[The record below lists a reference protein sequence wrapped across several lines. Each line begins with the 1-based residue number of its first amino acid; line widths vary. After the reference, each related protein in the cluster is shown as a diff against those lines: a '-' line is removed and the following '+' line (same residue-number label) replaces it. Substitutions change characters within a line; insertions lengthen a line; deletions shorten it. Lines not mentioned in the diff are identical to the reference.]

1 MMHEPVTLSLRRD
14 GADPVRTPRLVV
26 ADPSRYGY
34 HN

>member
-14 GADPVRTPRLVV
+14 GAALVRTPYLVV
-26 ADPSRYGY
+26 VDPSRYGY